1 MSAGLDRGH
10 IRRAFGRAATTYAE
24 HAVLQAEVGERL
36 RERLDEAPDFVPA
49 RMLDVGCGP
58 GGGSHA
64 LRARYPQAQIIAL
77 DLALPMLAEA
87 GKRGSESLFGDG
99 SRPEPSFHVSKSDS
113 DPLFLDPLFLL
124 CADAQALPLADASV
138 DLVHSNLCL
147 QWCEDPGLAL
157 AEFRRVLRPGGHLL
171 FSTFGPDTLKEL
183 RAAFAK
189 VDNTPH
195 VSRFIDMH
203 DIGDALLVGG
213 FRDPV
218 LEREDFLLTYADAGA
233 LMRELRAIG
242 ATNADAQRT
251 RALTGKTHLRNVYA
265 AYEEFRRDGVL
276 PATYEVVYAH
286 AIAPQP
292 GQPRRTPDGDVASF
306 PIERLRGSRIRS
318 G

>member
-1 MSAGLDRGH
+1 MSAGLDQGH
-10 IRRAFGRAATTYAE
+10 IRHAFGRAAKTYEA

-36 RERLDEAPDFVPA
+36 RERFDGADFAPA
-49 RMLDVGCGP
+49 RVLDVGSGP
-58 GGGSHA
+58 GSGSAA
-64 LRARYPQAQIIAL
+64 LHRRFDAAFVIAL
-77 DLALPMLAEA
+77 DLALPMLQAAARHA
-87 GKRGSESLFGDG
+87 GTSPAFAR
-99 SRPEPSFHVSKSDS
+99 V
-113 DPLFLDPLFLL
+113 

-183 RAAFAK
+183 RAAFAMT
-189 VDNTPH
+189 DATPH

-203 DIGDALLVGG
+203 DIGDALLTSG

-218 LEREDFLLTYADAGA
+218 LEREDFVLTYADART

-242 ATNADAQRT
+242 ATNADTQRV
-251 RALTGKTHLRNVYA
+251 RALTGKTHLQRVVD
-265 AYEEFRRDGVL
+265 AYETFRSDGVL

-286 AIAPQP
+286 ALAPEP
-292 GQPRRTPDGDVASF
+292 GQPRRGQGGDIASF
-306 PIERLRGSRIRS
+306 PIERLRGSRRR
-318 G
+318 